1 MESNQAQQSSQNIG
15 QLEGTG
21 AYGPLLLVPVEGLG
35 GPSGPLPSR
44 VCFQRL
50 YSKRRAWNA
59 TAEYTRAGS
68 EEPIRPPF

>member
-1 MESNQAQQSSQNIG
+1 MHVLCYHVKRDTE
-15 QLEGTG
+15 
-21 AYGPLLLVPVEGLG
+21 
-35 GPSGPLPSR
+35 

>member
-1 MESNQAQQSSQNIG
+1 MFLSK
-15 QLEGTG
+15 LKKWFEGSLR
-21 AYGPLLLVPVEGLG
+21 AKVWKNHRL
-35 GPSGPLPSR
+35 

-50 YSKRRAWNA
+50 YSMRRAWNA